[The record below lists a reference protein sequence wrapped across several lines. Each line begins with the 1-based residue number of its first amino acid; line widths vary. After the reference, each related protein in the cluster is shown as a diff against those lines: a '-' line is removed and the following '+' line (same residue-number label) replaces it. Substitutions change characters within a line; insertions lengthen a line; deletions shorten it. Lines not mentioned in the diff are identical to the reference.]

1 MGSLNNDTLKTIQ
14 ETAVTASGAK
24 DKCVVLTVPGAP
36 AHKQFIGK
44 PDGSFSLIEVDP
56 QPRKH
61 TLASLEEAVVFI
73 NEKGISD
80 TVVWFDTAGVVV
92 VLDDTTRRDIATLS
106 LQLTPVIN
114 LLTRLEADGEHYE
127 QKDFRRLL
135 RVDLADARKDDKLL
149 NWVSNAKFA
158 TATTVGGVV
167 TASKESLGRDVNDA
181 ALSSAGDFPEEIGLD
196 VRVFDDVSLKE
207 TWGVKCAVELFL
219 RDAEFTLT
227 PYPLEIHNAIESEV
241 DVIGQ
246 KLRASVKVPVF
257 RGRP

>member
-1 MGSLNNDTLKTIQ
+1 MNLFETVQLIQ
-14 ETAVTASGAK
+14 QQAVTASGAK

-44 PDGSFSLIEVDP
+44 PDGTFATIDVEP

-61 TLASLEEAVVFI
+61 SLASLDEAIVFI
-73 NEKGISD
+73 NKNGEEGK
-80 TVVWFDTAGVVV
+80 TVVWFDVSGIVVV
-92 VLDDTTRRDIATLS
+92 MDDSTRRDIATLP
-106 LQLTPVIN
+106 LTFTPVID
-114 LLTRLEADGEHYE
+114 LLTRIEADGDHYD

-135 RVDLADARKDDKLL
+135 RVDLANARRDDKLL

-167 TASKESLGRDVNDA
+167 TSSKESLGRDVNDA

-196 VRVFDDVSLKE
+196 VRVFDDASLKE

-219 RDAEFTLT
+219 REAEFTLT

-257 RGRP
+257 RGKP